1 MANRKLTAIVREQK
15 PVILSLDATMQEA
28 CRLMSDRGVGSV
40 LVVDGAQRLIGIFT
54 GRDAVRA
61 LALGLDA
68 VRTGLARVMT
78 KDPATITPDQ
88 CAIDALRMMWDGGYR
103 HLPVVSDGRIF
114 GVVSRG
120 DFKGMEIDRMD
131 LEQHLWETI
140 R

>member
-1 MANRKLTAIVREQK
+1 MTNRKLTTIVREQK
-15 PVILSLDATMQEA
+15 PVMLPADATIQEA
-28 CRLMSDRGVGSV
+28 CRNMSNRGVGSV
-40 LVVDGAQRLIGIFT
+40 LVVDGKQRLIGIFT

-61 LALGLDA
+61 LALGLDGGG
-68 VRTGLARVMT
+68 TPLARVMT
-78 KDPATITPDQ
+78 KDPETITPTSS
-88 CAIDALRMMWDGGYR
+88 ALDALRMMWGGGYR

-120 DFKGMEIDRMD
+120 DFKGIEIDRLD